1 MTTAQKEKKEKEDRR
16 QKKVKEKQ
24 KRMEKEREV
33 PSSAEGK
40 PDLRV
45 RVAGRKGEVPSWCTS
60 CRIANACLCQ
70 EVPVV
75 PAHS

>member
-45 RVAGRKGEVPSWCTS
+45 RVAGRKGEVPSCA
-60 CRIANACLCQ
+60 RVAELPMLAFAKKYQ
-70 EVPVV
+70 
-75 PAHS
+75 